1 LRQHIYHKGKGTMET
16 RILKIDPT
24 KISKDVLNT
33 VVGILKQD
41 GMIVYPTETFYGL
54 GVNAVSSTAIQ
65 KVYGLKG
72 REKDKPLSVVISE
85 LEMLS
90 ALVVEIPDIFERLAQ
105 KFWPGPLT
113 MVFKAS
119 PNIPPEL
126 VGSTGTIGIRLP
138 AVPWI
143 WTLIDRA
150 RFPLTA
156 TSANLSGEKESADP
170 ETVIQNFSGK
180 VELILDAGRTPG
192 SLPSTVLDLTQETPQ
207 VLREGVVPGNELRSF
222 WT

>member
-1 LRQHIYHKGKGTMET
+1 MET
-16 RILKIDPT
+16 KVLKIDPI

-33 VVGILKQD
+33 VIGILRQD

-54 GVNAVSSTAIQ
+54 GVNAVSPNAIR

-72 REKDKPLSVVISE
+72 REKNKPLSVVISE

-90 ALVVEIPDIFERLAQ
+90 ALVIEIPEYFEPLAK

-119 PNIPPEL
+119 PNIPSEL
-126 VGSTGTIGIRLP
+126 VGGTGTIGIRLP

-143 WTLIDRA
+143 WTVIDRA

-156 TSANLSGEKESADP
+156 TSANLSGEKETADP
-170 ETVIQNFSGK
+170 ETVVRTFTGK

-192 SLPSTVLDLTQETPQ
+192 SLPSTVLDLTQETPR
-207 VLREGVVPGNELRSF
+207 VLREGVIPVNALRGF
-222 WT
+222 WA

>member
-1 LRQHIYHKGKGTMET
+1 MET
-16 RILKIDPT
+16 KVLKIDPT

-33 VVGILKQD
+33 VIGILRQD

-54 GVNAVSSTAIQ
+54 GVNAVSPNAIR

-72 REKDKPLSVVISE
+72 REKNKPLSVVISE

-90 ALVVEIPDIFERLAQ
+90 ALVIEIPEYFEPLAK

-119 PNIPPEL
+119 PNIPSEL
-126 VGSTGTIGIRLP
+126 VGGTGTIGIRLP

-143 WTLIDRA
+143 WTVIDRA

-156 TSANLSGEKESADP
+156 TSANLSGEKETADP
-170 ETVIQNFSGK
+170 ETVVRTFTGK

-192 SLPSTVLDLTQETPQ
+192 SLPSTVFDLTQETPR
-207 VLREGVVPGNELRSF
+207 VLREGVIPVNALRGF
-222 WT
+222 WA